1 MAAAGGCTLAHGN
14 IYLCRQINGICIFGG
29 REHIQP
35 QHKARIGLI
44 VPPRDPSARVVSGSG
59 IVDAQTVSDLTGQLG
74 QDPRIDSV
82 TPVSL
87 EHAFVKNGKVYVG
100 DLCLSD
106 FDMVFWLYYVGDNA
120 FAWDVLHILSQQTRV
135 IPNPAASYR
144 TRNKYYAHS
153 TLRAAN
159 VPTTDFCVFDAAAAE
174 DIAASVLKDWP
185 EVLLKPV
192 LGDFGHGISKV
203 GDARTFID
211 IVGYAQSFSDK
222 PLQIFCE
229 KFERNDL
236 AKWVSVTVI
245 GGKAVFGYRKRDS
258 AFVDGWKV
266 YDAGRIGGNADYVDV
281 SASPTAK
288 IAEAAAKALG
298 CDIVGLDFIYS
309 EATQSYLIVDENTLP
324 GMYAECFAAAG
335 KGSLADHLARMILGK
350 LNTQVLA
357 A

>member
-1 MAAAGGCTLAHGN
+1 MHACTLAGGN
-14 IYLCRQINGICIFGG
+14 IYLCRQPAGSLHIFGG

-44 VPPRDPSARVVSGSG
+44 VPPRDPQARVVSGSG
-59 IVDAQTVSDLTGQLG
+59 IVEANTVDDLTGQLSK
-74 QDPRIDSV
+74 DARVASV
-82 TPVSL
+82 TALSL
-87 EHAFVKNGKVYVG
+87 ENAYVKNGKVYDG
-100 DLCLSD
+100 DQCLSD
-106 FDMVFWLYYVGDNA
+106 FDIVFWLYYVGDNP
-120 FAWDVLHILSQQTRV
+120 FAWDLLHILSQQTRV
-135 IPNPAASYR
+135 IPEPSASYR

-153 TLRAAN
+153 TLRAAG

-174 DIAASVLKDWP
+174 DIAAGVLKDWGD
-185 EVLLKPV
+185 VLLKPV

-203 GDARTFID
+203 SDARTFVD
-211 IVGYAQSFSDK
+211 VVGYAQSFSDK

-236 AKWVSVTVI
+236 SKWVSVTVI

-288 IAEAAAKALG
+288 IAEAAAAALG

-309 EATQSYLIVDENTLP
+309 DVAQGYLIVDENTLP

-335 KGSLADHLARMILGK
+335 KGSLADHLARLVLGQ
-350 LNTQVLA
+350 LNAKVLA